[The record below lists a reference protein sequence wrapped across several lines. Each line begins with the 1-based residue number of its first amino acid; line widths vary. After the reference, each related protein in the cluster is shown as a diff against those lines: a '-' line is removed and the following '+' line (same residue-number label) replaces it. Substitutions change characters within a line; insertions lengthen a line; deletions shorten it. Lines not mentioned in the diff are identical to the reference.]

1 MGKILFGLSIVVV
14 ILVFAVVGLAFYVT
28 RTWDKVWEAPLPD
41 VQVSKYPE
49 AIKRGEYLV
58 YGPAHC
64 VECHSTGDSLDWLG
78 EGVKLPLSGGL
89 RLVLGPLGAVY
100 GANLTPDSETGIGRY
115 SDAQIARMMRWS
127 VRPDGHASVEP
138 LMPFGNM
145 SDDDLKAIISYLRA
159 QPAVRNP
166 VPPNQWRLMGK
177 IVKSL
182 SGTFKPRTTIN
193 APPTAPV
200 ENVTRERGEY
210 LARFVANCIGCH
222 TPRGQMT
229 FAATGPEFSGG
240 FDMEPRLVPGA
251 DPKIW
256 FRTPNLTPAPGSSL
270 LKFPD
275 RETFIARFQRG
286 GRQYPGSAMPWETFA
301 RMSTNDLG
309 ALYEFFR
316 SLPPAAGPTGEAAYR
331 KGN

>member
-1 MGKILFGLSIVVV
+1 
-14 ILVFAVVGLAFYVT
+14 
-28 RTWDKVWEAPLPD
+28 
-41 VQVSKYPE
+41 
-49 AIKRGEYLV
+49 
-58 YGPAHC
+58 
-64 VECHSTGDSLDWLG
+64 
-78 EGVKLPLSGGL
+78 
-89 RLVLGPLGAVY
+89 
-100 GANLTPDSETGIGRY
+100 
-115 SDAQIARMMRWS
+115 MMRWS
-127 VRPDGHASVEP
+127 VRPDGRASVEP
-138 LMPFGNM
+138 LMPFGNL
-145 SDDDLKAIISYLRA
+145 SDDDLNAIISYLRA

-166 VPPNQWRLMGK
+166 VPPNEWRLMGK

-182 SGTFKPRTTIN
+182 SRTFKPRTTIN
-193 APPTAPV
+193 APPTAPA

-222 TPRGQMT
+222 TPRDRMT

-286 GRQYPGSAMPWETFA
+286 GRHYAGSTMPWESFA
-301 RMSTNDLG
+301 QMTNDDIS
-309 ALYEFFR
+309 AVYEFLHA
-316 SLPPAAGPTGEAAYR
+316 LPPSAGPTGDAAFR